1 MLLLRVRS
9 APSPP
14 FPPGKVGL
22 GEPGLVDVQ
31 DALPRLQQLH
41 HLVRELLPQD
51 QVLVGVRSV
60 RDSLDAPIAQPQSLL
75 EDCTHQLIGDAGD
88 PIQLQIATNQ

>member
-14 FPPGKVGL
+14 FPAGKVGL

-51 QVLVGVRSV
+51 HVPVGVRSV
-60 RDSLDAPIAQPQSLL
+60 RDSFDAPIAQTQSLL
-75 EDCTHQLIGDAGD
+75 EDFTHQLIGDAGD
-88 PIQLQIATNQ
+88 PIQLQIAANQ